1 MKKSYMSVQ
10 TKQFLFS
17 TLIVGGLAVGFSVT
31 NSMDSEY
38 VAKLEA
44 YQKSVKTIAESEK
57 DKENQED
64 LEVGMVE

>member
-10 TKQFLFS
+10 AKQFLFS
-17 TLIVGGLAVGFSVT
+17 TVIVGGLAVGFSVT

-38 VAKLEA
+38 VAKMEA

>member
-1 MKKSYMSVQ
+1 MKKSYFSVQ

-38 VAKLEA
+38 VAKLET
-44 YQKSVKTIAESEK
+44 YQKSMKTIANSEK